1 MSIHSSLRGI
11 DTLKGERSVLSRV
24 ERIAKL
30 RKDGKF
36 DAENQSVH
44 GLPKVRTKFKVVG
57 PKKVKA
63 EESEASAAGT
73 VAAAAP
79 AAKGAPA
86 KGAPAA
92 KAAPAKGAPAAK
104 AEPAKKADAKKK

>member
-36 DAENQSVH
+36 DAQSQSVH
-44 GLPKVRTKFKVVG
+44 GLPKVRTKFKVAG

-63 EESEASAAGT
+63 AEGEASAAGT
-73 VAAAAP
+73 VAAAAAP

-92 KAAPAKGAPAAK
+92 KAAPAKK
-104 AEPAKKADAKKK
+104 AEPKKK